1 MNIIAKS
8 KIWLSIMLVV
18 TLTSIIFFVVFG
30 LKLGIDFTGGS
41 LLEVNFSSQRPDKE
55 QIEKALSGLNLGGVL
70 VQPVDEANILLRFK
84 DVDEDTHQ
92 RVLES
97 LKSLSADGGI
107 EELRFE
113 SVGPSVGK
121 ELKRRSVY
129 AMVIVL
135 IVIIAYIAWSF
146 RKVSKPLASWKY
158 GVAAVV
164 ALFHDVLLVIGV
176 FSILGRYYGVEVD
189 VAFIAAILTVLG
201 YSINDTIVVF
211 DRIRENLPRS
221 NEDFAGTVNTSINQT
236 LVRSLNTSITTL
248 LVLVAIFFFGGDSIH
263 YFVLALII
271 GISAGAYSSIFIASP
286 IVVEWEKMQKK

>member
-1 MNIIAKS
+1 M
-8 KIWLSIMLVV
+8 VV